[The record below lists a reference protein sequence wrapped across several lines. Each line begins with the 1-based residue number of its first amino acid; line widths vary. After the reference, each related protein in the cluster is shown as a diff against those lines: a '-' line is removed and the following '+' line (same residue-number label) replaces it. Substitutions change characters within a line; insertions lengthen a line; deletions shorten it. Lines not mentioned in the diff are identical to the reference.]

1 MQMVYYLSTRV
12 YTYLGIYEASLLHDY
27 NLYNMIKIEKGI
39 LIAIGVRGQI
49 FPLPPLLKG
58 VFAKNKWG
66 YMLTSKIIDGY
77 CYLF

>member
-49 FPLPPLLKG
+49 FPLPP
-58 VFAKNKWG
+58 
-66 YMLTSKIIDGY
+66 
-77 CYLF
+77 C

>member
-1 MQMVYYLSTRV
+1 MVYYLSTRV

-49 FPLPPLLKG
+49 FPLPPVKG
-58 VFAKNKWG
+58 SVREK
-66 YMLTSKIIDGY
+66 
-77 CYLF
+77 